1 MQIVV
6 IGVGYVGLVTGTC
19 LAEMGHHVVC
29 LDIDSRK
36 IDQLKKGHIPIFE
49 PGLEEMVQR
58 NQKSGRL
65 VFTTSYEQ
73 ALERAEVAFIA
84 VDTPPKEDGQA
95 DLQRIFSVA
104 HTLGQTATSDLLV
117 VIKSTVTPGTT
128 LAVKEILSSYKKPF
142 SVAFSP
148 EFLKEGSAVN
158 DCLKPD
164 RIVVGVET
172 KKDEELLHKL
182 FSPFMLSHDRFLV
195 MDIVSAEL
203 TKYAANAMLAT
214 RISFMNEMARLA
226 EVIGADIQQVRR
238 GIGSDKRIG
247 HAFLY
252 PGIGYGGSCFP
263 KDIKALVALSKSLD
277 CPLTLLEQVE
287 SINQSQKE
295 WFLNGLTNVLE
306 EIKQPVVAIWG
317 LSFKPDT
324 DDLREAPA
332 LDAIALLLAQNV
344 QLRLFDP
351 IAMDKAKAVLP
362 DSPLITYCDSEL
374 EAALGADVVLL
385 VTEWK
390 QFRLIDMDEVKK
402 VMRSHY
408 FFDGRNQYTPQ
419 EMAKKGFF
427 YKSVGQPL
435 CPLLQPT

>member
-29 LDIDSRK
+29 LDIDTRK
-36 IDQLKKGHIPIFE
+36 IDNLKKGSIPIYE

-65 VFTTSYEQ
+65 SFTTSYES
-73 ALERAEVAFIA
+73 ALDKAEVAFIA
-84 VDTPPKEDGQA
+84 VDTPPKEDGHA
-95 DLQRIFSVA
+95 DLSRIFAVGKTIAETA
-104 HTLGQTATSDLLV
+104 HENLLV
-117 VIKSTVTPGTT
+117 VIKSTVPPGTT
-128 LAVKEILSSYKKPF
+128 LSLKEIWPR
-142 SVAFSP
+142 VAFSP

-164 RIVVGVET
+164 RIIVGVEN
-172 KKDEELLHKL
+172 KDDEEILHKL

-195 MDIVSAEL
+195 MDILSAEL

-214 RISFMNEMARLA
+214 RISFMNELARLS
-226 EVIGADIQQVRR
+226 EVIGADIQQVRK

-263 KDIKALVALSKSLD
+263 KDIKALVSLSKSLNS
-277 CPLTLLEQVE
+277 PLSLLEQVE
-287 SINQSQKE
+287 SVNDSQKG
-295 WFLNGLTNVLE
+295 WFLNGLVHVLE
-306 EIKQPVVAIWG
+306 EIKNPVVAIWG

-332 LDAIALLLAQNV
+332 LDAIATLLGKNV
-344 QLRLFDP
+344 SVRLFDP
-351 IAMDKAKAVLP
+351 IAMDKAKAILP

-374 EAALGADVVLL
+374 EAATGADAVLL

-390 QFRLIDMDEVKK
+390 QFRLIDMDEVKQK
-402 VMRSHY
+402 MRGHF
-408 FFDGRNQYTPQ
+408 FFDGRNQYAPQ
-419 EMAKKGFF
+419 EMAKKGFY

-435 CPLLQPT
+435 PTQLIGNKL

>member
-1 MQIVV
+1 M
-6 IGVGYVGLVTGTC
+6 
-19 LAEMGHHVVC
+19 
-29 LDIDSRK
+29 
-36 IDQLKKGHIPIFE
+36 
-49 PGLEEMVQR
+49 
-58 NQKSGRL
+58 
-65 VFTTSYEQ
+65 
-73 ALERAEVAFIA
+73 AFIA

-95 DLQRIFSVA
+95 NLSRIFAVA
-104 HTLGQTATSDLLV
+104 KSIGETANHKLLI
-117 VIKSTVTPGTT
+117 VIKSTVPPGTT
-128 LAVKEILSSYKKPF
+128 LAVQELLAPYQKPF
-142 SVAFSP
+142 SFAFSP

-164 RIVVGVET
+164 RIIVGVQRKE
-172 KKDEELLHKL
+172 DEELLHKL

-263 KDIKALVALSKSLD
+263 KDIKALVSLSRSLE

-287 SINQSQKE
+287 AVNDTQKV
-295 WFLNGLTNVLE
+295 WFLESLLNVVE
-306 EIKQPVVAIWG
+306 EIQNPVVAIWG

-324 DDLREAPA
+324 DDLREAPS
-332 LDAIALLLAQNV
+332 LDAIKALLSKNV
-344 QLRLFDP
+344 HLRLFDP
-351 IAMDKAKAVLP
+351 IANEKAKAILP
-362 DSPLITYCDSEL
+362 DTPLITYCDSEMD
-374 EAALGADVVLL
+374 AAAGADLILL

-402 VMRSHY
+402 TMRNHF
-408 FFDGRNQYTPQ
+408 FFDGRNQYSPQ
-419 EMAKKGFF
+419 DMAKKGFF

-435 CPLLQPT
+435 CPILQNS

>member
-1 MQIVV
+1 MSQ
-6 IGVGYVGLVTGTC
+6 G
-19 LAEMGHHVVC
+19 
-29 LDIDSRK
+29 S
-36 IDQLKKGHIPIFE
+36 
-49 PGLEEMVQR
+49 EEMVQR

-65 VFTTSYEQ
+65 SFTTSYETG
-73 ALERAEVAFIA
+73 LEKAEVAFIA
-84 VDTPPKEDGQA
+84 VDTPPREDGQA
-95 DLQRIFSVA
+95 DLSRIFAVA
-104 HTLGQTATSDLLV
+104 NTIGQTAKRELLV
-117 VIKSTVTPGTT
+117 VIKSTVPPGTT
-128 LAVKEILSSYKKPF
+128 HAVKEVLAPYNKPF

-164 RIVVGVET
+164 RIIVGVRT
-172 KKDEELLHKL
+172 KEDEELLHKL

-263 KDIKALVALSKSLD
+263 KDIKALVSLSKTLES
-277 CPLTLLEQVE
+277 PLTLLEQVE
-287 SINQSQKE
+287 AVNTTQKV
-295 WFLNGLTNVLE
+295 WFLNGLLNVID
-306 EIKQPVVAIWG
+306 EIDQPVVAIWG

-324 DDLREAPA
+324 DDMREAPA
-332 LDAIALLLAQNV
+332 LDAIAALLAKNV
-344 QLRLFDP
+344 SLRLFDP
-351 IAMDKAKAVLP
+351 IAIDKAKAILP

-374 EAALGADVVLL
+374 DAASGADVVLL

-390 QFRLIDMDEVKK
+390 QFRLIDMDEVKRT
-402 VMRSHY
+402 MRGHF
-408 FFDGRNQYTPQ
+408 FFDGRNQYAPQ

-435 CPLLQPT
+435 CPILQPS